1 MKPISV
7 FAAFLIGCAGL
18 VVLID
23 EKLPYTPCWCWP
35 HSLQIFAKQK
45 TLSEGMEYVSYGSYA
60 SEADWNN
67 SQQIIPLN
75 YEQAQGKR
83 IFYEQCVWCHADS
96 TPAGPSNRSNVS
108 PDPPLMNDGAIL
120 NAESDA
126 SLHKIIAFGG
136 PAAGKSAMM
145 PPYGLS
151 LRDEEIDDLVAY
163 IRVIATPEYH
173 KPSNKS
179 SWFWRNNH

>member
-1 MKPISV
+1 
-7 FAAFLIGCAGL
+7 
-18 VVLID
+18 
-23 EKLPYTPCWCWP
+23 
-35 HSLQIFAKQK
+35 
-45 TLSEGMEYVSYGSYA
+45 
-60 SEADWNN
+60 
-67 SQQIIPLN
+67 
-75 YEQAQGKR
+75 
-83 IFYEQCVWCHADS
+83 
-96 TPAGPSNRSNVS
+96 
-108 PDPPLMNDGAIL
+108 MNDGAIL

>member
-1 MKPISV
+1 M
-7 FAAFLIGCAGL
+7 
-18 VVLID
+18 
-23 EKLPYTPCWCWP
+23 
-35 HSLQIFAKQK
+35 
-45 TLSEGMEYVSYGSYA
+45 
-60 SEADWNN
+60 
-67 SQQIIPLN
+67 IPLN